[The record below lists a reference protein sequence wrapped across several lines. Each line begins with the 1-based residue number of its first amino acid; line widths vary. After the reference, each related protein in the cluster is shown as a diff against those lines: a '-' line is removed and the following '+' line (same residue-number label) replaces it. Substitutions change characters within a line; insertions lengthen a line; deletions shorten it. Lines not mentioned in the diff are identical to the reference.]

1 MMYILRQAQD
11 ERVSE
16 LYTFVVSLRAFVVS
30 LRALVVSLRTLRV
43 SELGDVQS
51 ELEDAPVVS
60 LSNRCRSARTGRPHP
75 TVIRPVVI

>member
-1 MMYILRQAQD
+1 MMNILRQAQD

-16 LYTFVVSLRAFVVS
+16 LYTFVG
-30 LRALVVSLRTLRV
+30 
-43 SELGDVQS
+43 ELKGVRGELEGARS

>member
-1 MMYILRQAQD
+1 MMNILRQAQD

-30 LRALVVSLRTLRV
+30 SRTLRV
-43 SELGDVQS
+43 SELEDVQS

>member
-1 MMYILRQAQD
+1 MN
-11 ERVSE
+11 E

-43 SELGDVQS
+43 S